1 MAVLHFLRQS
11 AKTNEHRAGA
21 NVRRKLHRLVPVE
34 AAVNSATVPGV
45 DGDVSES
52 TTTVGVVDQITRR
65 SFLRTYLT
73 PKTEVTDGPVVEV
86 DADRS
91 EGARHK
97 HGAVLIL
104 SELPDRSAE
113 DALVPA

>member
-1 MAVLHFLRQS
+1 
-11 AKTNEHRAGA
+11 
-21 NVRRKLHRLVPVE
+21 
-34 AAVNSATVPGV
+34 
-45 DGDVSES
+45 
-52 TTTVGVVDQITRR
+52 
-65 SFLRTYLT
+65 
-73 PKTEVTDGPVVEV
+73 VEV

-113 DALVPA
+113 DALVTA